1 MKKIRG
7 WRKILVVSSLIF
19 IFIIGFNLTEL
30 HNIVGINR
38 VNTNAKIVSLTYDD
52 GPDPLYT
59 KPLLNLLEQYNIKA
73 TFFQVG
79 KNIKKHPEITR
90 LVLEKG
96 HELANHTYSHKD
108 MMFKKYDFLQKEIN
122 STDQL
127 LKTAG
132 VTDTINFRPPWG
144 RRFLVLIGM
153 IYQQHKKIIIWDID
167 SEDYV
172 KGISA
177 ETIANKVIKNIR
189 PGAIILMHDSGG
201 NRAQTIKATEIIIN
215 KLKPQGYQFKTVADL
230 LKS

>member
-1 MKKIRG
+1 
-7 WRKILVVSSLIF
+7 
-19 IFIIGFNLTEL
+19 
-30 HNIVGINR
+30 
-38 VNTNAKIVSLTYDD
+38 
-52 GPDPLYT
+52 LYT

-73 TFFQVG
+73 TFFEVG
-79 KNIKKHPEITR
+79 KNIKKYPEITR

-108 MMFKKYDFLQKEIN
+108 MMFKSYDFLQKEIN
-122 STDQL
+122 STDEL

-132 VTDTINFRPPWG
+132 VTETINFRPPWG

-153 IYQQHKKIIIWDID
+153 IYQEHKKIIIWDID

-189 PGAIILMHDSGG
+189 PGAIVLMHDSGG
-201 NRAQTIKATEIIIN
+201 NRSQTIKATEIIIN
-215 KLKPQGYQFKTVADL
+215 KLTPQGYQFKTVADL